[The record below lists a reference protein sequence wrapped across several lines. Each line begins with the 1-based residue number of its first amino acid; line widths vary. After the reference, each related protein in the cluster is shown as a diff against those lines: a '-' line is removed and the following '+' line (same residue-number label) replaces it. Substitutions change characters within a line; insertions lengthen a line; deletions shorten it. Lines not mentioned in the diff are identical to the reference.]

1 MNIDKNSDFL
11 RKPKPLHMGRW
22 KIVKDK
28 MTGMEI
34 NRTPMME
41 EFYPIVAFPY
51 TITENKQL
59 VETLGRAALDENTQE
74 AVSSL
79 VSHIIN
85 AYHRASQTFWSPK
98 NPTTSNEIEQLDL
111 VLENGRGL
119 NQPIDFFSHPYPDAS
134 GMLLVNALLTQNKSE
149 TSQMNFAVG
158 NREDYASR
166 KTAREISVA
175 DKKEQELST
184 TQVVLFSAAWTEV
197 LNMCYLVFKGQVQIG
212 TIVLENFD
220 AAILDKDLILTS
232 AGTTEV
238 MQRQETLQNLQ
249 NLWPIVQN
257 SPAGQVVLLEIIR
270 LMIPTLADKVIL
282 ALSQAPDK
290 QLIASLVQVIQ
301 GIAQAHPEIIP
312 QESIPQLQQLMQQAQ
327 ASLTQGQPTASG
339 ATASNEGQQNGK
351 STQPN
356 TTGPINQNI
365 LTRPGV

>member
-1 MNIDKNSDFL
+1 
-11 RKPKPLHMGRW
+11 
-22 KIVKDK
+22 
-28 MTGMEI
+28 
-34 NRTPMME
+34 
-41 EFYPIVAFPY
+41 
-51 TITENKQL
+51 
-59 VETLGRAALDENTQE
+59 
-74 AVSSL
+74 
-79 VSHIIN
+79 
-85 AYHRASQTFWSPK
+85 
-98 NPTTSNEIEQLDL
+98 
-111 VLENGRGL
+111 
-119 NQPIDFFSHPYPDAS
+119 
-134 GMLLVNALLTQNKSE
+134 
-149 TSQMNFAVG
+149 
-158 NREDYASR
+158 
-166 KTAREISVA
+166 
-175 DKKEQELST
+175 
-184 TQVVLFSAAWTEV
+184 
-197 LNMCYLVFKGQVQIG
+197 MCYLVFKGQVQIG